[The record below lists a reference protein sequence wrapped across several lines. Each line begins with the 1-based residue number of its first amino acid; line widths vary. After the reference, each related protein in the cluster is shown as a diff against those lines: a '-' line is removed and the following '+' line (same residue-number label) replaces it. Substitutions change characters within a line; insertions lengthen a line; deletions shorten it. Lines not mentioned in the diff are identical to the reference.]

1 MAWSAACCQQQCA
14 VGGRQLTGLTLSCL
28 RARLHP
34 FGHNRAYCRAAAA
47 CSSAGS
53 RGSVSGMAAIMVLTA
68 GSTGDVEP
76 FVALAELLGKR
87 GHTVTLTA
95 DAGFE
100 RLAPGVP
107 VEFRPIRADF
117 QSLLPTPDRKRP
129 SIRGQVFPVIRGML
143 EDSWTVARSTQPD
156 VIVAHQKSLAAP
168 HLAEKLGVSH
178 IQALTVP
185 MLTPT
190 REFPL
195 PGVVRHD
202 LGATLNRASYRLVG
216 MLTRPY
222 AGLIRDWRSASLGLT
237 PRGNPP
243 APAKTLYCYSPSL
256 VPTPKDWPP
265 DTLATGFWLREGRS
279 DAGPLNPDLE
289 SFLAAGEAPIYI
301 GFGSS
306 VGPDPAHLGA
316 VVSNAVQV
324 AGVRAV
330 IASGWGGLRG
340 VQSNSNTMAIES
352 APHGSLF
359 PRVAAVVHHGGA
371 GTTAAGLLA
380 ARPTVVCPF
389 QGDQYFW
396 GSAVHRA
403 GAGPQPMP
411 VKKLTPDRLALA
423 IRAVR
428 NDTGMQARAAL
439 LSERIAQENG
449 AGRACEQIE
458 SALV

>member
-1 MAWSAACCQQQCA
+1 
-14 VGGRQLTGLTLSCL
+14 
-28 RARLHP
+28 
-34 FGHNRAYCRAAAA
+34 
-47 CSSAGS
+47 
-53 RGSVSGMAAIMVLTA
+53 MAAIMVLTA

-100 RLAPGVP
+100 RLAPGAP

-117 QSLLPTPDRKRP
+117 QSLVPTPERKRP
-129 SIRGQVFPVIRGML
+129 SLRGEVFPVIQGML
-143 EDSWTVARSTQPD
+143 EDSWTVAKSTQPD

-168 HLAEKLGVSH
+168 HLAEKLGVPH
-178 IQALTVP
+178 VRALTVP

-195 PGVVRHD
+195 PGVVRHN
-202 LGATLNRASYRLVG
+202 LGPTLNRASYRLVG

-222 AGLIRDWRSASLGLT
+222 AGLIRDWRRASLGLT

-256 VPTPKDWPP
+256 VPTPEDWPP

-279 DAGPLNPDLE
+279 DTEPLNPDLE
-289 SFLAAGEAPIYI
+289 SFLAAGEPPIYI

-316 VVSNAVQV
+316 VVSNAVQQ

-330 IASGWGGLRG
+330 IASGWGALRG
-340 VQSNSNTMAIES
+340 VQSNSNMMAIET
-352 APHGSLF
+352 APHASLF
-359 PRVAAVVHHGGA
+359 PRVTAVIHHGGA

-396 GSAVHRA
+396 GAAIHRA

-411 VKKLTPDRLALA
+411 VKKLTPDRLASA

-428 NDTGMQARAAL
+428 DDTDMQARAAV

-449 AGRACEQIE
+449 AGRASEQIE
-458 SALV
+458 STLA